1 MDKNGDAQKNEG
13 EGPYSQAKL
22 FLDQNGNFNLDE
34 NETSFA
40 PDSNGSFLLPIP
52 PGQYSLCIATENADA
67 NITFPIEEKKA
78 YLTWVDY
85 ESPSEN
91 LLFGVQD
98 KSQQD
103 SQPSENNQN
112 QQPQTGKQ
120 SDEQQNQESQ
130 LNEEA
135 QAEEVNALYERLLQ
149 EMESQS
155 KNLNDEKQRVLGIV
169 PNGRDY

>member
-1 MDKNGDAQKNEG
+1 MDKNGDAQKNED

-52 PGQYSLCIATENADA
+52 PGQYSLCIAPDNADA
-67 NITFPIEEKKA
+67 NITFPIEGKKA

-120 SDEQQNQESQ
+120 SDKQQNQESQ

-155 KNLNDEKQRVLGIV
+155 KNLSDEKQRVLGIV

>member
-1 MDKNGDAQKNEG
+1 M
-13 EGPYSQAKL
+13 
-22 FLDQNGNFNLDE
+22 
-34 NETSFA
+34 
-40 PDSNGSFLLPIP
+40 
-52 PGQYSLCIATENADA
+52 
-67 NITFPIEEKKA
+67 
-78 YLTWVDY
+78 DY